1 MGSDST
7 SASDSQL
14 AHGDEYAYS
23 QDSFVEFYDMMV
35 ASLPPEF
42 EVGADV
48 MLYQQVLSKFL
59 NAVAVDIATGSGR
72 VLEALCKVDCKR
84 LVGVDHSEAMLNACR
99 KRIGTDDPRLTL
111 LCQSMQV

>member
-35 ASLPPEF
+35 ASLP
-42 EVGADV
+42 GADV